1 MTETLRPLA
10 ALAAITLLT
19 MACSTT
25 PEPVSEI
32 RECVVVPPAGPMPC
46 TREYAP
52 VCGCDGRT
60 YPNACEARAHGVPWS
75 TPGACRGADL
85 D

>member
-1 MTETLRPLA
+1 MIELLNRVLL
-10 ALAAITLLT
+10 ALAAALMIN
-19 MACSTT
+19 ACASAPQDDTDAAAC
-25 PEPVSEI
+25 EVLA
-32 RECVVVPPAGPMPC
+32 PAGPIPC

-52 VCGCDGRT
+52 VCGCDGKT

-75 TPGACRGADL
+75 TPGSCEGEGL

>member
-1 MTETLRPLA
+1 MTEPLSRFLLTVGA
-10 ALAAITLLT
+10 ALLLG
-19 MACSTT
+19 ACSTT
-25 PEPVSEI
+25 SPDVAEATDCEVA
-32 RECVVVPPAGPMPC
+32 PPAGPIAC

-52 VCGCDGRT
+52 VCGCDGKT

-75 TPGACRGADL
+75 TPGGCEGEGL